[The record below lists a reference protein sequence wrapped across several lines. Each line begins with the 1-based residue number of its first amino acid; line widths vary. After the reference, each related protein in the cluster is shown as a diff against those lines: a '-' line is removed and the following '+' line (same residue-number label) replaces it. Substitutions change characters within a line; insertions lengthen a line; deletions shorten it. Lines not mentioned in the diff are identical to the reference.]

1 MLISWPS
8 PRGIRT
14 RTAAEQALLDAQTRI
29 RDIKRRA
36 RTAETVEEQKH
47 LREDLKVLERQQR
60 KQRQDVVTVE
70 GQIEAKRDQLMDA
83 LKTLGTEDVGASS
96 IGCALGLCDIPDREN
111 STCRLSQLR
120 IYSRTGII

>member
-83 LKTLGTEDVGASS
+83 LKRLEQKMLVRPLLGVRWGYVIFP
-96 IGCALGLCDIPDREN
+96 IGKIVLAVCLSCEYIPERE
-111 STCRLSQLR
+111 
-120 IYSRTGII
+120 